1 MTITVMNPEAAEEI
15 DKAMTRLAE
24 ATVAYMTR
32 LNDIADIG
40 TLTAGAH
47 GYDYAVT
54 VEQSEML
61 RVLPLLSDLTMSIE
75 DEFGVKI
82 TTLAVAGT
90 ASVRKAKTA

>member
-1 MTITVMNPEAAEEI
+1 MTITVINPEAAEEI
-15 DKAMTRLAE
+15 DKAMTRLAK

-32 LNDIADIG
+32 LKDIADIS
-40 TLTAGAH
+40 TLTAGAY

-54 VEQSEML
+54 VEQSEKL

-82 TTLAVAGT
+82 TTLPVAG
-90 ASVRKAKTA
+90 

>member
-1 MTITVMNPEAAEEI
+1 MTITVVHPEAAEEV
-15 DKAMTRLAE
+15 DKAMTRLSK
-24 ATVAYMTR
+24 ATVAYFVG
-32 LNDIADIG
+32 LKDIADIG
-40 TLTAGAH
+40 TLTVGAH

-54 VEQSEML
+54 VEESETL

-90 ASVRKAKTA
+90 P